1 MHDMGNPWPSISPE
15 GATDGTPAWG
25 IPAAKA
31 PVEAKPSPPVPKAK
45 AGEGKRLRLE
55 NGPQIRRE
63 IVKVYRGMKVGEI
76 ETSKGTKLIYALE
89 VLSRAIERE
98 NVERLEAK
106 LDEAEGK

>member
-1 MHDMGNPWPSISPE
+1 MANPWPAISPE
-15 GATDGTPAWG
+15 GSTDGNAAWG
-25 IPAAKA
+25 IPASAA
-31 PVEAKPSPPVPKAK
+31 PVSAKPSPSMPKAK

-98 NVERLEAK
+98 NVEKLAERL
-106 LDEAEGK
+106 DQAEGK

>member
-1 MHDMGNPWPSISPE
+1 MATAWPSISPE
-15 GATDGTPAWG
+15 GSTDGNAAWG
-25 IPAAKA
+25 IPAGIA
-31 PVEAKPSPPVPKAK
+31 PQTAAPSPHAPKAK

-98 NVERLEAK
+98 NVEKLAERL
-106 LDEAEGK
+106 DQAEGK

>member
-1 MHDMGNPWPSISPE
+1 MS
-15 GATDGTPAWG
+15 
-25 IPAAKA
+25 K
-31 PVEAKPSPPVPKAK
+31 AKP
-45 AGEGKRLRLE
+45 GEGKRLRLE

-98 NVERLEAK
+98 NVEKLAERL
-106 LDEAEGK
+106 DQAEGK

>member
-1 MHDMGNPWPSISPE
+1 MPDMANPWPCISPE
-15 GATDGTPAWG
+15 GSTDGNAAWG
-25 IPAAKA
+25 IPASDTRISD
-31 PVEAKPSPPVPKAK
+31 KPSPSMPKAK